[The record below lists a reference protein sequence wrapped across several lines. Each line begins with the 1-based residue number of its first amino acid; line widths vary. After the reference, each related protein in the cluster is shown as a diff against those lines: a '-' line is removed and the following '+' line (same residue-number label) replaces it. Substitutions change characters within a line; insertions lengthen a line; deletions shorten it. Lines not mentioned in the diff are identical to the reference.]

1 MIVWWCDYDRTDCDG
16 DNVEPRESDSD
27 SAEEALLDDDC
38 CNEMHTTDICFHW
51 TVQDEV
57 GHDKIFY
64 TH

>member
-1 MIVWWCDYDRTDCDG
+1 M
-16 DNVEPRESDSD
+16 EPRESDSD